1 MSITGQV
8 IKITD
13 DKVVSDKLT
22 TKQVAVKWQ
31 RKVKDTYYETTTAFD
46 LKDNG
51 KYNTIKLLNGI
62 KVGDTVEVQY
72 NEPSS
77 REYNGNFFT
86 SVEAWSIKKADGN
99 SQGASNDDS
108 DDMPF

>member
-31 RKVKDTYYETTTAFD
+31 RKVKDTFYETTTAFD

-51 KYNTIKLLNGI
+51 KYNTINLLDGI
-62 KVGDTVEVQY
+62 KVGDTVEVLY

-86 SVEAWSIKKADGN
+86 SVEAWSIKKAGN
-99 SQGASNDDS
+99 GGAPSGDVDS
-108 DDMPF
+108 ESLPF